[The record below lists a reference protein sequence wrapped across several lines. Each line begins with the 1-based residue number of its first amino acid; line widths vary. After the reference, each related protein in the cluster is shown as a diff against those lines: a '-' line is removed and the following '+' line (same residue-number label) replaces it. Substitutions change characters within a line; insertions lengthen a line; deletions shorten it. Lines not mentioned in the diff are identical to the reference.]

1 MMKDCLSDYVSV
13 SARSSPAK
21 LGQKPFVI
29 DENRR
34 ATYNISKQQSVIEP
48 DSMFDVYEGE
58 MRQLVAVC
66 S

>member
-1 MMKDCLSDYVSV
+1 MVSNCLSAYVSV

-21 LGQKPFVI
+21 VGQKPFVF

-34 ATYNISKQQSVIEP
+34 ATYNISEQQSMIEP

-58 MRQLVAVC
+58 MRDLVAVC